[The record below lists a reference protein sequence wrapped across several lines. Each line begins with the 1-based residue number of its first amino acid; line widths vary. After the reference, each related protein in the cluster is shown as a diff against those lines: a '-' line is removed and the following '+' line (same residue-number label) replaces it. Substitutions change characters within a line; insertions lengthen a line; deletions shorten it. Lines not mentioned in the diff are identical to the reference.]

1 MRSVHLRILS
11 VAIATFLLL
20 LAATPDV
27 QAKVLASPHSP
38 VVPVVFLPFIGNTVS
53 LVSVPST
60 QPNTPDNANRVPT
73 LDEFVHSVT
82 DGQSNVVRGVYVR
95 DLFALTVVQQV
106 QNQSNY
112 VSSETNT
119 TTQFYA
125 AAVFGVTGLLA
136 HNDQA
141 GLKFF
146 DLATKQ
152 EIDIVYGDGTIRRY
166 QVKNIDR
173 FQALEPVNPQSDL
186 IDLSTGN
193 KLTSSEVFS
202 RFYMGEHHLTFQTCI
217 ASTGISSWGRLFVRA
232 EPLP

>member
-11 VAIATFLLL
+11 VAMATFLLL

-27 QAKVLASPHSP
+27 QAKVLASPHAP
-38 VVPVVFLPFIGNTVS
+38 VVPVVFLPIIGDTVS

-60 QPNTPDNANRVPT
+60 QPSSPDIANRVPT
-73 LDEFVHSVT
+73 LEEFLHSVAN
-82 DGQSNVVRGVYVR
+82 GQSNLVRGVYVQ
-95 DLFALTVVQQV
+95 DLFALAVIQQP

-112 VSSETNT
+112 VSSEANT
-119 TTQFYA
+119 TTQFYV

-136 HNDQA
+136 HNDKA
-141 GLKFF
+141 GSEFF
-146 DLATKQ
+146 DLAPKQ

-166 QVKNIDR
+166 QIKSIDR

-202 RFYMGEHHLTFQTCI
+202 QFYMGEHHLTLQTCI
-217 ASTGISSWGRLFVRA
+217 ASIGISSWGRLFVRA
-232 EPLP
+232 ELLP